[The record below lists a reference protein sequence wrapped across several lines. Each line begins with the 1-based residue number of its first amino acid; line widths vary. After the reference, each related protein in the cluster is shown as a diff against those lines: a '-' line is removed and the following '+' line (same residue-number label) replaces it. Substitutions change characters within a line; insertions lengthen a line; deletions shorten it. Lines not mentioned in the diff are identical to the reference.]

1 MLKIKD
7 KIKVDNIQM
16 AKKDY
21 LILKNM
27 VQEGGGTEMIS
38 FNLFNKKEK
47 YICAN
52 FMFYLICINM
62 YVILLIQ
69 MLKNYINQ
77 LLQIIQSKSITID
90 DIEKLFG
97 LIKGNQL
104 SAKQYNENFIE
115 PNIKKIQK
123 IIKYIEKSNLL
134 DIIRKTYSGM
144 FGSANFNK
152 DNIKIINYIIH
163 EIEKKSMLK
172 SLLLNNIKEICMDI
186 LGKMI
191 NIVNKLDT
199 LKLEDNNIEDNIKNI
214 EYHKILKLYYLVNTF
229 GFDRMNTQY
238 FTQLIY
244 GVRKIEDVQMINA
257 EMKPEPKINL
267 QEYTRA
273 EAQARD
279 KRQEVL
285 NHAIN
290 KAKRLE
296 QAQRNVKDANT
307 ALAKAIEEENK
318 IRAEYP

>member
-21 LILKNM
+21 LMLKNM
-27 VQEGGGTEMIS
+27 IQEGGGTEMIS

-47 YICAN
+47 YRCAN

-77 LLQIIQSKSITID
+77 LLQIIQSKSITTD
-90 DIEKLFG
+90 NIEKLFG

-104 SAKQYNENFIE
+104 SAKQYKENFIE

-144 FGSANFNK
+144 FGIGIFGTANLNE
-152 DNIKIINYIIH
+152 DNIKIIKSITH
-163 EIEKKSMLK
+163 EIKNKSMLN
-172 SLLLNNIKEICMDI
+172 SLLLTNIKNICMDI
-186 LGKMI
+186 LNKML
-191 NIVNKLDT
+191 NSVDKLNT
-199 LKLEDNNIEDNIKNI
+199 LKLIDADIDDNIKNI

-244 GVRKIEDVQMINA
+244 GVRKIEDVQMIKAN
-257 EMKPEPKINL
+257 MKSEPKINL
-267 QEYTRA
+267 QEQLKQAKLKVKSA
-273 EAQARD
+273 EEA
-279 KRQEVL
+279 
-285 NHAIN
+285 
-290 KAKRLE
+290 LE
-296 QAQRNVKDANT
+296 
-307 ALAKAIEEENK
+307 LAKQEERK
-318 IRAEYP
+318 ILAQHTSPPLPQ